1 MIILDGKYNSAKI
14 FTNNIDNETISQIIQ
29 LLNQPFIANSQIRIM
44 PDCHAGA
51 GCVIGTTMTIKDK
64 VVPNLVGVDI
74 GCGMAVVNIGKRIN
88 LNLEK
93 LDNFIKENIPCGQE
107 VFNKEENYSDLDN
120 LKCKNNINMNRAKC
134 SIGTL
139 GGGNHFIEVD
149 KNNNDDIYIV
159 VHSGSRYLGKQIAE
173 YYQNKAYKG
182 LTDYSEQINK
192 TIENLKSQGKYTEIS
207 NAISNIKHQ
216 NPKIPK
222 DLAFVDD
229 VNFDNY
235 LFDMNIAQRYAYC
248 NRTKMINTIVK
259 YLGITEITEKFQ
271 TIHNY
276 IDIQNKILRK
286 GAISAQT
293 NEKVIIP
300 MNMRDGSLICMG
312 KGNPDWNCSAPH
324 GAGRIMS
331 RSQAKENV
339 TLNEF
344 IKSMEGIYTTTV
356 NTSTIDESPMAYKP
370 MNEIIKNIQD
380 TVEIKNI
387 IKPIYNFKASN

>member
-1 MIILDGKYNSAKI
+1 
-14 FTNNIDNETISQIIQ
+14 
-29 LLNQPFIANSQIRIM
+29 
-44 PDCHAGA
+44 
-51 GCVIGTTMTIKDK
+51 
-64 VVPNLVGVDI
+64 
-74 GCGMAVVNIGKRIN
+74 